1 MASTGRQ
8 TRSRKRKA
16 SNSASDTSEE
26 ITDKYIKD
34 ILKNKQI
41 LENICG
47 QSSCTDDSSKGSQY
61 EKLAKQI
68 EDYTWVQCDNVDCQK
83 WRQIANSV
91 AQELSDESQ
100 WYCYMNSDIPY
111 NSCSKPEQDYTAY
124 DKLAK
129 KLGFKYVMSHLTEG
143 VLVWAKMHGYC
154 RQFPASCFERLVM
167 WPGIVTKDP
176 ITEYCM
182 DVDFEGNPTH
192 YHIEYLGKNHSHA
205 WIAAAHIT
213 LYGHKEEKSY
223 ETKIKKKKRGRKKK
237 ILTSQS
243 SGLYKKKYKQ
253 TLVDDAIQEAES
265 MMDQGVEDRLKHI
278 TFIPKKSLGEST
290 VEIKTEPTDE
300 FSLLDENKNILY
312 LTKTP
317 EANKK
322 KSSGR
327 KKSTKTPLQKELK
340 TSKVKQR
347 VQKSVQV
354 QDFASRQVSFE
365 PSCITSTN
373 LQQIK
378 GTNSQKKCTQKVVV
392 KKETDDILSEGTL
405 VLAKLDG
412 YDKWPAVMTRDPH
425 SGLQFELD
433 SNNQLSTYHVEF
445 LGPSHTHAWIK
456 ADRVRLYSKDNM
468 DDSQSQ
474 SSEKNQKSKFKKK
487 LTSPK
492 NKPSKV
498 VLQKLEKSKKEADC
512 MMNLSREQRLTLCKF
527 RFFQDNHE
535 TEDFQCKDS
544 GFESWNYPASSGSS
558 AFSSAENFACSRLQ
572 YNTSLVDRSKE
583 ERFKLDVEMYK
594 KNEKAF
600 LHDLSRFMKRN
611 NLSVNLTAHWHHIPV
626 GAFQLFLAV
635 HERGGYQEI
644 CRKKQWT
651 AVFRELT
658 ETQLAAGPAP
668 KKFYLR
674 NIYAYELY
682 VTNGDFE
689 AELKRLQSKRKKK
702 SVGDVMIE
710 DDTGSY
716 TNVDVDEDGDADS
729 DGLAAML
736 ADLEE
741 YSSLC
746 QLEEDIE
753 AEKKRM
759 GINISYHED
768 SPYTKASP
776 GVKYVSTPSE
786 FDCPTSHGNHHKKQ
800 QEVPETMFSVSSE
813 DSQNDLVFHQMERI
827 VNEDLL

>member
-1 MASTGRQ
+1 KER
-8 TRSRKRKA
+8 
-16 SNSASDTSEE
+16 
-26 ITDKYIKD
+26 
-34 ILKNKQI
+34 
-41 LENICG
+41 
-47 QSSCTDDSSKGSQY
+47 
-61 EKLAKQI
+61 I

-83 WRQIANSV
+83 WRQIPNSV
-91 AQELSDESQ
+91 AKELSDESQ
-100 WYCYMNSDIPY
+100 WYCYMNSNTPY
-111 NSCSKPEQDYTAY
+111 NSCSKPEEDYTAY

-129 KLGFKYVMSHLTEG
+129 KLGFKYVMSQLTEG

-154 RQFPASCFERLVM
+154 R

-192 YHIEYLGKNHSHA
+192 YHIEYLGKNHCHA
-205 WIAAAHIT
+205 WIAATNIT
-213 LYGHKEEKSY
+213 LYGHKEEESPDKSKI
-223 ETKIKKKKRGRKKK
+223 KIKKKGRKKK
-237 ILTSQS
+237 TLTSQS
-243 SGLYKKKYKQ
+243 NNLYRKKYKQ

-265 MMDQGVEDRLKHI
+265 MMDQGVEDRLKQI
-278 TFIPKKSLGEST
+278 KFIPKKSLGGPIME
-290 VEIKTEPTDE
+290 VKTEPPDE
-300 FSLLDENKNILY
+300 FEQIPSLLDENKNLLY

-317 EANKK
+317 EADKK
-322 KSSGR
+322 KSSRRKGKDGLHQI
-327 KKSTKTPLQKELK
+327 KKSTNTQLQKELK

-347 VQKSVQV
+347 VQKSVSV
-354 QDFASRQVSFE
+354 QDVAVRPNFQVSFE
-365 PSCITSTN
+365 SSCIASTD
-373 LQQIK
+373 LPQTK
-378 GTNSQKKCTQKVVV
+378 GTDCWKKCSQKVVV
-392 KKETDDILSEGTL
+392 KKETDDLLSEGTL

-425 SGLQFELD
+425 TGLQFEMD
-433 SNNQLSTYHVEF
+433 SNRQLSTYHVEF

-456 ADRVRLYSKDNM
+456 ADRVCLYSKDNM
-468 DDSQSQ
+468 NDSQSQ
-474 SSEKNQKSKFKKK
+474 SSEKQQENKVKKK

-498 VLQKLEKSKKEADC
+498 ILQKLEKSKEEADC
-512 MMNLSREQRLTLCKF
+512 MVVLSREQRLKLCKF
-527 RFFQDNHE
+527 RFFKDNHE
-535 TEDFQCKDS
+535 AEDFQCKDS

-558 AFSSAENFACSRLQ
+558 AISSAENFACSRLQ
-572 YNTSLVDRSKE
+572 YNTSLVDKSKE

-658 ETQLAAGPAP
+658 ETQLSAGPAP
-668 KKFYLR
+668 KNFYLR

-689 AELKRLQSKRKKK
+689 AELKRLLSKRKKK

-716 TNVDVDEDGDADS
+716 TNVDDDADS

-759 GINISYHED
+759 GINIAYHED
-768 SPYTKASP
+768 SPYSKVSP

-786 FDCPTSHGNHHKKQ
+786 FDCPVSHGNHKKQ
-800 QEVPETMFSVSSE
+800 QEVPETMFSVSSV

-827 VNEDLL
+827 VNEDLS